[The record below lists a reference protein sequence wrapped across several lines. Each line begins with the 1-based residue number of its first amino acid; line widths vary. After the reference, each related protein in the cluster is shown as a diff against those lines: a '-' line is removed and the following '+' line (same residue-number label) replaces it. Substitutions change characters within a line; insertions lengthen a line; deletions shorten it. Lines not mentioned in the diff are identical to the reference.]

1 MTDASAKTCLSNSRV
16 IFPSFNAYHYCYYPD
31 NQLHVDDSLFLLVF
45 LNFLISFLNSCVI
58 SFLNSCV
65 ISFLNSCLINFLN
78 MILDLV
84 ILIFYVYLSV
94 FSGFI
99 TAVLA

>member
-1 MTDASAKTCLSNSRV
+1 M
-16 IFPSFNAYHYCYYPD
+16 
-31 NQLHVDDSLFLLVF
+31 HVDDSLFLLVW
-45 LNFLISFLNSCVI
+45 LNFL
-58 SFLNSCV
+58 

-78 MILDLV
+78 SCLISFLNMILNLV
-84 ILIFYVYLSV
+84 ILIFYVYLSI

>member
-1 MTDASAKTCLSNSRV
+1 MTDASAETCLSNSRV
-16 IFPSFNAYHYCYYPD
+16 IFPSFNAYHYCYYPN
-31 NQLHVDDSLFLLVF
+31 NQLHVDDSLFLLVC
-45 LNFLISFLNSCVI
+45 LNFL
-58 SFLNSCV
+58 

-78 MILDLV
+78 SCLISFLNMILNLV
-84 ILIFYVYLSV
+84 ILIFYVYLSI